1 MLQIYTGEGKGKTT
15 ASIGQMVRFVGYDK
29 KAIFSQFL
37 KTTESGEV
45 LFFEKFC
52 ANITVIRN
60 NKPFPFSNKMTEEQL
75 REITDIHNSL
85 FRETIEKFKDSEV
98 ELLVLDEIISAYN
111 LGLIDKDMVRD
122 FITKKIGEKVVII
135 TGRDC
140 PKEFI
145 EIADYI
151 SDIKSVK
158 NPFDNGILAKKG
170 IEY

>member
-15 ASIGQMVRFVGYDK
+15 ASIGQMVRFVGYGN

-37 KTTESGEV
+37 KTTESGEI
-45 LFFEKFC
+45 LFFEKNC
-52 ANITVIRN
+52 ENIKVFRN

-75 REITDIHNSL
+75 EEITEIHNRI
-85 FRETIEKFKDSEV
+85 FIEAIESFEKSEYK
-98 ELLVLDEIISAYN
+98 LLVLDEIISTYN
-111 LGLIDKDMVRD
+111 LGLVDKDMVRE
-122 FITKKIGEKVVII
+122 FITKQIGDKIVII

-140 PKEFI
+140 PKEFS

-151 SDIKSVK
+151 SDIKSIR
-158 NPFDNGILAKKG
+158 NPYDSGIGAKKG